1 MEGGTLLDSAVFQLT
16 PTRTRCDL
24 VIWSGRVSLKLASGL
39 VKPFVCHLRAAE
51 EQFDK
56 GGYSII
62 LEVPAGHER
71 SWFTK
76 GTVERFVRFVS
87 TPEVLERVNTI
98 ELEILQ
104 IAESISAQCSE
115 ALAAADKP
123 PKSGAS
129 RATEANKM
137 MVDSNLESAIVAFKP
152 RRESVDEAFPA
163 QGENSKIQLLRV
175 LENRKMVL
183 QKEQGMA
190 YARAA
195 AAGFD
200 TQYMADLVSFA
211 ELFGAFRLRK
221 ACLNIMDLR
230 KRKQEAGVW
239 LEMELNTIE
248 DCSVQ
253 AETPVVGASGII
265 LTSNSVVCQSKV
277 HPACDDPSKQS
288 SLSGTVTMPNAN
300 GHHANSNHN
309 KDNESSTEEIS
320 AGMAGG
326 NEYLQGYTQQSTMP
340 AWPAQ
345 PLQYMQSFQSH
356 IAGPG
361 PPMQGFHGLP
371 MQSFQLG
378 SPYYQSYPGNPYWP
392 QHIGDPRFGP
402 AQRAES
408 SGLSNVSAGLKQ
420 NAAEETEVGS
430 PKSVSRSQ
438 SLTDKGEHSDLEKES
453 MVRHSKMSVSSR
465 RKSSSRRRRIQTGRS
480 GNKRSGMVVI
490 RNINYITSKG
500 DNGIVEE
507 DVSDKSNSESDSD
520 SGDEHKQKVDNVIGL
535 SEKSQKHTGRLS
547 KRKGSHNKKDGEH
560 EPSTENEGV
569 NDENSSWHLFQKCL
583 LRDDESSE
591 NKPTID
597 NNDSLHAVAEDDR
610 QKSATNSSYNNFVGG
625 NIGTLDRSTNSH
637 ALLERGMGIKDHMT
651 REDTGLKTIFEL
663 EASSGKAMLEIKKT
677 ISDEKLL
684 LPERANS
691 TMVEKDA
698 ALTYQREQLSSHK
711 RTATDDS
718 FIVSKQH
725 TEMELAHT
733 DSQWGARVV
742 DEHTITERS
751 DQLHSEKRY
760 GRCLV
765 DDSFM
770 VPTRSTVHEHVNR
783 EWMTDINMD
792 SELTPIDK
800 AEHPSYN
807 IPKNKSET
815 SVLWEPAELFMI
827 PERNSER
834 DSISQAWNPVTDN
847 DPQDLVN
854 SADKMYLDEDC
865 NGQVNQQGSL
875 PRKQNDKIVKEVP
888 GTKTGCKD
896 GQFKAMEE
904 VPAKKRAEMAA
915 RSGKSTKSTPLAE
928 AKLRAQQLRSFKAG
942 LQKTKE
948 EKEEEERKRIEDLKT
963 QRQQRIS
970 GRTASSVNKLTTNS
984 HLSRQ
989 QQLKPIPTSKLS
1001 LSFQKSRTTPRLS
1014 AAHSLLGPV
1023 KKVSNEAINRLSSHK
1038 QISNHLRDTVSQSIS
1053 SQSGLKRENAN
1064 SSRQTRLVAP
1074 LKHTAVNVKKSSKQ
1088 VISSKTEISGNVKA
1102 NGKSSISSKIVTKVS
1117 NEKAMDSN
1125 GSNILNKEN
1134 GSISNVKKNSNQALV
1149 LQMGKQGDRL
1159 KADGAVSKST
1169 ANDLDNLNSKKNQSL
1184 AAKKIALP
1192 VGKSNGGSLKVPL
1205 DLKRSQKSHSDSAAM
1220 QALCNGEESNL
1231 DSNAINIKCKEDT
1244 DVYVTEKHNN
1254 DSKSHN
1260 EENSQP
1266 LKSDYKKTVEDK
1278 EQVKSSHLDC
1288 NSGKKGEDSF
1298 NSGDFATPDS
1308 TSSLSILKLDR
1319 VQQSRDYHATKV
1331 EGLID
1336 EGFEIV
1342 EVAEATSTPLTEVA
1356 ISNSPNSRQLDL
1368 QPDRG
1373 DNFQASSFK
1382 IQKCDLEAPSE
1393 ATVMHA
1399 SSLDDPASNSFE
1411 FRLTSENDI
1420 ACEEISTPKVRIF
1433 EFGNP
1438 LAISSDSPN
1447 ASPQLQNVPE
1457 LPPSAS
1463 SVTDNGKSDSAHS
1476 RRKWGN
1482 SENTAK
1488 GFRRLLMFGRKSR
1501 TSQAEKDVAG
1511 SRGELVSV

>member
-1 MEGGTLLDSAVFQLT
+1 MEGETLLDSAVFQLT

-98 ELEILQ
+98 ELEIVQ
-104 IAESISAQCSE
+104 IAESINAQCSE
-115 ALAAADKP
+115 ALAATDKA

-129 RATEANKM
+129 GPTEVNKM
-137 MVDSNLESAIVAFKP
+137 MVDSNPERAIVPFKP
-152 RRESVDEAFPA
+152 RRESVDEALPA

-200 TQYMADLVSFA
+200 TQYMADLVTFA

-248 DCSVQ
+248 DSSVH
-253 AETPVVGASGII
+253 AEEPVVGASEII
-265 LTSNSVVCQSKV
+265 LTSNSVVSQSKV
-277 HPACDDPSKQS
+277 HPACDDLSKQS
-288 SLSGTVTMPNAN
+288 SLSRTVSMPNAN
-300 GHHANSNHN
+300 GHHANSSHN
-309 KDNESSTEEIS
+309 K
-320 AGMAGG
+320 GMAGG
-326 NEYLQGYTQQSTMP
+326 SEYLQGYTRQSTMS

-345 PLQYMQSFQSH
+345 PLQYMQNFHSQ

-378 SPYYQSYPGNPYWP
+378 SPYYQGYPGSPYWP

-430 PKSVSRSQ
+430 STSNSRSQ
-438 SLTDKGEHSDLEKES
+438 SLTDKGEHSDVDNES
-453 MVRHSKMSVSSR
+453 MVQHSKMSVSQL
-465 RKSSSRRRRIQTGRS
+465 RKSSSRRRRIRTGRS

-500 DNGIVEE
+500 HNRTVEE
-507 DVSDKSNSESDSD
+507 DGSDKSNSESDSD
-520 SGDEHKQKVDNVIGL
+520 SGDDLKQKVGDVFGL
-535 SEKSQKHTGRLS
+535 SEKNQKHTGRMS
-547 KRKGSHNKKDGEH
+547 KRKGSDKKKDGEH
-560 EPSTENEGV
+560 ELSTENKGV

-591 NKPTID
+591 NKSMID
-597 NNDSLHAVAEDDR
+597 NNDSVHAVAEDDS
-610 QKSATNSSYNNFVGG
+610 QNSAANSKDNNFVGG
-625 NIGTLDRSTNSH
+625 NLGSLDRSTNNH
-637 ALLERGMGIKDHMT
+637 LLLEPGMGTKDYTT
-651 REDTGLKTIFEL
+651 REDTGLKTILEL
-663 EASSGKAMLEIKKT
+663 EAISAKPILEIKKA

-684 LPERANS
+684 LPERTNS

-698 ALTYQREQLSSHK
+698 ALTYSREQLSIHK
-711 RTATDDS
+711 KTTTDDS

-725 TEMELAHT
+725 TDMELACT
-733 DSQWGARVV
+733 DSKWGARV
-742 DEHTITERS
+742 DEEHKITENS
-751 DQLHSEKRY
+751 DRLHRKQCY
-760 GRCLV
+760 GQCLV

-770 VPTRSTVHEHVNR
+770 VPTRSTVHEHVDR
-783 EWMTDINMD
+783 EWTTDINVD
-792 SELTPIDK
+792 SEVTPVDK
-800 AEHPSYN
+800 AEQPSYN
-807 IPKNKSET
+807 VPKNKSEK
-815 SVLWEPAELFMI
+815 SIIWEPAELYMM

-834 DSISQAWNPVTDN
+834 DSLTLAWNPMTDN
-847 DPQDLVN
+847 DPQVLVN
-854 SADKMYLDEDC
+854 DADKMYLDEDS
-865 NGQVNQQGSL
+865 NGQANEQGSL
-875 PRKQNDKIVKEVP
+875 PRKQNDKIVKELS
-888 GTKTGCKD
+888 GTKIGCKD
-896 GQFKAMEE
+896 GQLKAKE
-904 VPAKKRAEMAA
+904 VPAKTKTEIPA

-928 AKLRAQQLRSFKAG
+928 AQLRAQQLRSFKAG
-942 LQKTKE
+942 LQKTKK
-948 EKEEEERKRIEDLKT
+948 EKEEEERKRIEDLKA
-963 QRQQRIS
+963 QRQQRIA
-970 GRTASSVNKLTTNS
+970 GRTVSSVNKLTTNS

-989 QQLKPIPTSKLS
+989 QQLKAIPTNKLS
-1001 LSFQKSRTTPRLS
+1001 LSFQKSRTSPHLS
-1014 AAHSLLGPV
+1014 AAHSLPGPV

-1038 QISNHLRDTVSQSIS
+1038 QMRGTVTQSVS
-1053 SQSGLKRENAN
+1053 SQSGPKKENAN
-1064 SSRQTRLVAP
+1064 ALRQTKLVAAA
-1074 LKHTAVNVKKSSKQ
+1074 KHTVVDAKKSSKQ
-1088 VISSKTEISGNVKA
+1088 VSSSKTEIGSKVEA
-1102 NGKSSISSKIVTKVS
+1102 NGKSSISSKVVTKVPT
-1117 NEKAMDSN
+1117 EKAMDSN
-1125 GSNILNKEN
+1125 GSNILNNEN

-1149 LQMGKQGDRL
+1149 LQMGKQGDGL
-1159 KADGAVSKST
+1159 KANGMVSKST
-1169 ANDLDNLNSKKNQSL
+1169 TNDLDNFNSKKKQSL
-1184 AAKKIALP
+1184 VAKKIALP
-1192 VGKSNGGSLKVPL
+1192 VSELNGGTVKVPL
-1205 DLKRSQKSHSDSAAM
+1205 DLKRKQKNHPDSAAV
-1220 QALCNGEESNL
+1220 QALSNGEESNL
-1231 DSNAINIKCKEDT
+1231 DSSAVNIKSGEDA
-1244 DVYVTEKHNN
+1244 DAYVTEKYIN
-1254 DSKSHN
+1254 DSKFQN

-1266 LKSDYKKTVEDK
+1266 MKADYWKKLEDK
-1278 EQVKSSHLDC
+1278 EQVKGSNIDYS
-1288 NSGKKGEDSF
+1288 SGKRGEVSI
-1298 NSGDFATPDS
+1298 NSGDFATRDS
-1308 TSSLSILKLDR
+1308 TNSLPILKIDR
-1319 VQQSRDYHATKV
+1319 VHQSRDYHATTL
-1331 EGLID
+1331 EGLVD

-1342 EVAEATSTPLTEVA
+1342 EVTEAASTPQTEMA
-1356 ISNSPNSRQLDL
+1356 MSDSPNSRLLDV
-1368 QPDRG
+1368 QPVHR
-1373 DNFQASSFK
+1373 NSFQAPSFK
-1382 IQKCDLEAPSE
+1382 LQRCDLEEPSE
-1393 ATVMHA
+1393 PMVVHA

-1411 FRLTSENDI
+1411 FRLTPENGT
-1420 ACEEISTPKVRIF
+1420 ACEEICTPKVSIF
-1433 EFGNP
+1433 GFGNP
-1438 LAISSDSPN
+1438 LAIASDSPT
-1447 ASPQLQNVPE
+1447 ASPQSQNTPE

-1463 SVTDNGKSDSAHS
+1463 PATDNGKLDSSHS

-1488 GFRRLLMFGRKSR
+1488 GLRRLLMFGRKSR
-1501 TSQAEKDVAG
+1501 TSQAEKDVDM
-1511 SRGELVSV
+1511 SRGGPVSV

>member
-98 ELEILQ
+98 ELEIVQ
-104 IAESISAQCSE
+104 IAESINAQCSE
-115 ALAAADKP
+115 ALAATDKP

-129 RATEANKM
+129 GPTEVNKM
-137 MVDSNLESAIVAFKP
+137 MVDSNPEKAIVPFKP
-152 RRESVDEAFPA
+152 RRESVDEALPA

-221 ACLNIMDLR
+221 ACSNIMDLR

-248 DCSVQ
+248 DSSVQ
-253 AETPVVGASGII
+253 AEVPVVGTSGII
-265 LTSNSVVCQSKV
+265 LTSNSVVSQPKV
-277 HPACDDPSKQS
+277 HPACDDPNKQS
-288 SLSGTVTMPNAN
+288 SLSRTASMPNAN
-300 GHHANSNHN
+300 GHHANSSHN
-309 KDNESSTEEIS
+309 KEDVS

-326 NEYLQGYTQQSTMP
+326 SEYLQGYTQQSTMS

-345 PLQYMQSFQSH
+345 PLQYMQNFHSQ

-361 PPMQGFHGLP
+361 PPMQGFHGHP

-378 SPYYQSYPGNPYWP
+378 SPYYQSYPGSPYWP

-430 PKSVSRSQ
+430 PTSISRSQ
-438 SLTDKGEHSDLEKES
+438 SLTDKGEHSDVENES
-453 MVRHSKMSVSSR
+453 MVRHSKMSVSQL
-465 RKSSSRRRRIQTGRS
+465 RKSSLRRRRIRTGRS

-500 DNGIVEE
+500 YNGTVEE
-507 DVSDKSNSESDSD
+507 DVSEKSNSESDSD
-520 SGDEHKQKVDNVIGL
+520 SGDDLEQKVGDVFGL
-535 SEKSQKHTGRLS
+535 SEKNQKHTGRLS
-547 KRKGSHNKKDGEH
+547 KRKGSDKKTDGEH
-560 EPSTENEGV
+560 ELSTEKEGV

-591 NKPTID
+591 NKPTIG
-597 NNDSLHAVAEDDR
+597 NNDSLHAVAEDDS
-610 QKSATNSSYNNFVGG
+610 QNSATNSKNNNFVGG
-625 NIGTLDRSTNSH
+625 NLGLLDRSTNNH
-637 ALLERGMGIKDHMT
+637 LLLEPGMGTKDHTT

-663 EASSGKAMLEIKKT
+663 EAKPILEIKKA

-698 ALTYQREQLSSHK
+698 ALTYRREQLSIHK
-711 RTATDDS
+711 RTTTDDS

-725 TEMELAHT
+725 TDMELAHT
-733 DSQWGARVV
+733 DSQWGARVD
-742 DEHTITERS
+742 DEHTITENS
-751 DQLHSEKRY
+751 DQLHRKQCY
-760 GRCLV
+760 GQGLV

-783 EWMTDINMD
+783 EWTTDINVD

-800 AEHPSYN
+800 AEQPSYN
-807 IPKNKSET
+807 VPKNKSET
-815 SVLWEPAELFMI
+815 SIIWEPAELFMM

-834 DSISQAWNPVTDN
+834 DSLSLSWNPVTDN
-847 DPQDLVN
+847 DPQVLVN
-854 SADKMYLDEDC
+854 NADKMYLDEDS
-865 NGQVNQQGSL
+865 NSQVNEQGSM
-875 PRKQNDKIVKEVP
+875 PRKQNDKIVKELS
-888 GTKTGCKD
+888 GTKIGCKD
-896 GQFKAMEE
+896 EQLKAKE
-904 VPAKKRAEMAA
+904 VPAKKKTEIAA

-928 AKLRAQQLRSFKAG
+928 AQLRAQQLRSFKAG
-942 LQKTKE
+942 LQKTKN
-948 EKEEEERKRIEDLKT
+948 EKEEEERKRIEDLKA
-963 QRQQRIS
+963 QRQQRIA
-970 GRTASSVNKLTTNS
+970 GRTVSSVNKLTTNS

-989 QQLKPIPTSKLS
+989 QQLKAIPTSKLS
-1001 LSFQKSRTTPRLS
+1001 LSFQKGRTSPRLS
-1014 AAHSLLGPV
+1014 AAHSLPGPV

-1038 QISNHLRDTVSQSIS
+1038 KISNHLRDTVTQSIS
-1053 SQSGLKRENAN
+1053 SQSAPKKENAN
-1064 SSRQTRLVAP
+1064 ASRQTKLVAAA
-1074 LKHTAVNVKKSSKQ
+1074 KHTAVDAKKSSKQ
-1088 VISSKTEISGNVKA
+1088 VNSSKTEIGGKVKA
-1102 NGKSSISSKIVTKVS
+1102 NGKSSISSKIVTKVPT
-1117 NEKAMDSN
+1117 EKAMDSN
-1125 GSNILNKEN
+1125 GSNILNNEN
-1134 GSISNVKKNSNQALV
+1134 GSISIVKKNSNQALV
-1149 LQMGKQGDRL
+1149 LQMGKQGHGL
-1159 KADGAVSKST
+1159 KADGMVSQPT
-1169 ANDLDNLNSKKNQSL
+1169 ANDLDNFNSKKKQSL
-1184 AAKKIALP
+1184 VAKKIALP
-1192 VGKSNGGSLKVPL
+1192 VSELNGGTVKVPL
-1205 DLKRSQKSHSDSAAM
+1205 DLKRNQKNHPDSAAA

-1231 DSNAINIKCKEDT
+1231 NSSAVNIKSKEDA
-1244 DVYVTEKHNN
+1244 DAYVTEKYIN
-1254 DSKSHN
+1254 DSKSKN

-1266 LKSDYKKTVEDK
+1266 IKADYWKKVEDK
-1278 EQVKSSHLDC
+1278 EQVKGSNLDYS
-1288 NSGKKGEDSF
+1288 SGKRGEDSM
-1298 NSGDFATPDS
+1298 NSGDFATRDS
-1308 TSSLSILKLDR
+1308 TNSLPILKIDC
-1319 VQQSRDYHATKV
+1319 VQQSRDYHATTV
-1331 EGLID
+1331 EGLVD
-1336 EGFEIV
+1336 EGCEIV
-1342 EVAEATSTPLTEVA
+1342 EVTEAASTPRTKMA
-1356 ISNSPNSRQLDL
+1356 MSDSPNSRQLDV
-1368 QPDRG
+1368 QPGRR
-1373 DNFQASSFK
+1373 NSFQAPSFK
-1382 IQKCDLEAPSE
+1382 LQRCDLEEPSE
-1393 ATVMHA
+1393 PMVVNA
-1399 SSLDDPASNSFE
+1399 SSLDDSASNSFE
-1411 FRLTSENDI
+1411 FRLTPENDT
-1420 ACEEISTPKVRIF
+1420 ACEEICTPKVSIF
-1433 EFGNP
+1433 GFGNP
-1438 LAISSDSPN
+1438 LAIASDSPT
-1447 ASPQLQNVPE
+1447 ASPQSRNAPE

-1463 SVTDNGKSDSAHS
+1463 PVTDNGKFDSAHS

-1488 GFRRLLMFGRKSR
+1488 GLRRLLMFGRKSR
-1501 TSQAEKDVAG
+1501 TSQAEKDVDM
-1511 SRGELVSV
+1511 SRGGPVSV